1 MIPFDLLVLLVLV
14 AAASILTM
22 MVSTVVSADGLPEHR
37 AKCMCFSLDIP
48 PSADVAAADPAGS
61 PMTVELPFPGEFI
74 DGEFQ
79 VVYETL
85 EGSKALLPSKLSAN
99 SSSCHTVH
107 RTKWP
112 SSSA

>member
-1 MIPFDLLVLLVLV
+1 LAHGLAIKLIGQCLTLLPACLDAIPFDLLVLLVLV

-22 MVSTVVSADGLPEHR
+22 TVSTVVSTNDGLPEHR
-37 AKCMCFSLDIP
+37 AKRMHFSLNVP

-61 PMTVELPFPGEFI
+61 PMAVELPFPGEFI

-85 EGSKALLPSKLSAN
+85 
-99 SSSCHTVH
+99 
-107 RTKWP
+107 
-112 SSSA
+112 